1 MAIDWS
7 KSVETL
13 FGKFHT
19 KSFSVFFLHI
29 SAVWGSEVTSKSA
42 NDEDKL
48 YSLKVKAPLQ
58 NMILTHIVV
67 TN

>member
-1 MAIDWS
+1 MDIDWS
-7 KSVETL
+7 KSVKPFLE
-13 FGKFHT
+13 
-19 KSFSVFFLHI
+19 SFIQSQSVFHI